1 MNNEKLRA
9 TPAARKEADILNID
23 LSKVMGTGI
32 NNRIHKEDVIEFSHH
47 SFKVTPLAKKIAE
60 INNIDLSKVI
70 GTGVRGKITKDD
82 ILKLIEPEIVKE
94 ISNKEENILVEE
106 KPLNKNQ
113 FGNIELIKMSS
124 MRKVIAK
131 RMVESYLGAPTFII
145 NYEVDMTELLSLR
158 KSLVDPIMEKT
169 GKKIT
174 VTDLISIAVIK
185 TLKKHPYVNSSLV
198 NNGTEIELHDYVN
211 LAIAVGFDGG
221 LLTPVIFNAD
231 SLSISEFVEKSKDI
245 TDRAL
250 KMKLKSSE
258 LENSTF
264 TISNL
269 GMFGVTSFGAI
280 INQPNSAILAVS
292 ATIEKPVALNGQVV
306 IRPIMNLA
314 LTVDHRVVDG
324 LEGAKFMKDL
334 KQLIENPMGML
345 I

>member
-9 TPAARKEADILNID
+9 TPAARKEADVLNID
-23 LSKVMGTGI
+23 LSKVIGTGI
-32 NNRIHKEDVIEFSHH
+32 NNRIHKDDVIEFSHN
-47 SFKVTPLAKKIAE
+47 SFKVTPLAKKMALV
-60 INNIDLSKVI
+60 NNIDLTKVI

-82 ILKLIEPEIVKE
+82 ILKLIEPEVVVKE
-94 ISNKEENILVEE
+94 VEVKKEETIQEE
-106 KPLNKNQ
+106 VNKNQ
-113 FGNIELIKMSS
+113 FGNIERVKMSS

-145 NYEVDMTELLSLR
+145 NYEVDMTELLALR

-169 GKKIT
+169 GMKLT

-221 LLTPVIFNAD
+221 LLTPVIFNSD
-231 SLSISEFVEKSKDI
+231 SLSISEFVEKSKDV
-245 TDRAL
+245 TKRAL
-250 KMKLKSSE
+250 NMKLKANE

-269 GMFGVTSFGAI
+269 GMFGVSSFGAI

-292 ATIEKPVALNGQVV
+292 ATIEKPVALNGEVV
-306 IRPIMNLA
+306 IRPMMNLA